1 MADRELSRTM
11 SNERSRLD
19 WDPTTHYQSEGVASS
34 YDVKRFSS
42 LAGGVYQRLERRA
55 VLRAFRQIA
64 PQPKVILDLPCGT
77 GRLAETLLSAGY
89 KVVGADISSAMLR
102 QAEQRLGRFGD
113 RFITLVCDAR
123 KAAQQPVKF
132 DAALCARVLMH
143 FPLNEQIEF
152 LRGVSGAVGHYVVFT
167 HSLDTPYQRL
177 RRSLKRRLG
186 HQPSVGYPIAERDL
200 KELLA
205 KSGLK
210 EIRRLRL
217 PRLLSEAIVI
227 IAEKAARVAP
237 Q

>member
-1 MADRELSRTM
+1 M
-11 SNERSRLD
+11 SNGRSRLD
-19 WDPTTHYQSEGVASS
+19 WDPTTHYQSDGVASG
-34 YDVKRFSS
+34 YDVERFSS
-42 LAGGVYQRLERRA
+42 VAGRVFQRLERRA
-55 VLRAFRQIA
+55 ILRAFRDLV
-64 PQPKVILDLPCGT
+64 PEPKVILDLPCGT

-89 KVVGADISSAMLR
+89 NVVGADISAAMLR
-102 QAEQRLGRFGD
+102 QAEQRLTRFGD
-113 RFITLVCDAR
+113 RFVTLVCDAR
-123 KAAQQPVKF
+123 EAAQQPVKF

-152 LRGVSGAVGHYVVFT
+152 LRGVSGAVSNYVVFT
-167 HSLDTPYQRL
+167 HSLDTRYQHL

-186 HQPSVGYPIAERDL
+186 HQPSVAYPITQRDL

-217 PRLLSEAIVI
+217 PRLLSEAIII

>member
-1 MADRELSRTM
+1 M
-11 SNERSRLD
+11 SNERSHLD
-19 WDPTTHYQSEGVASS
+19 WDPTTHYQSEGVASG
-34 YDVKRFSS
+34 YDVQRFSS
-42 LAGGVYQRLERRA
+42 LAGRVYQRLERRA
-55 VLRAFRQIA
+55 IFRAFRQLV
-64 PQPKVILDLPCGT
+64 PQPKVVLDLPCGT

-102 QAEQRLGRFGD
+102 QAEQRLTRFGD
-113 RFITLVCDAR
+113 RFVTLVCDAR
-123 KAAQQPVKF
+123 EAAQQSMKF

-143 FPLNEQIEF
+143 FPLDEQIEF
-152 LRGVSGAVGHYVVFT
+152 LRGVSGAVSNYVVFT
-167 HSLDTPYQRL
+167 HSLDTRYQHL
-177 RRSLKRRLG
+177 RRSLKQRLG
-186 HQPSVGYPIAERDL
+186 HQPSVAYPIAQRDL

-217 PRLLSEAIVI
+217 PRLLSEAIII